1 MYIMRNRPGM
11 LQVITNKFVIIKKKL
26 NLLLDYLVTIQI
38 HYISCL
44 NFMNVRLYENLL
56 LEVILLYE
64 PFCRLVGLS
73 VDLSVIISSFTSHAP
88 IGALVNMQFMLI
100 RGQNPY
106 SSPPGYSPYVAWTE
120 YGFRLHGGAWK
131 CNLSLF

>member
-64 PFCRLVGLS
+64 PFCWLVGLS
-73 VDLSVIISSFTSHAP
+73 VDLSVIIKVSLP
-88 IGALVNMQFMLI
+88 MLLSEHLLI
-100 RGQNPY
+100 
-106 SSPPGYSPYVAWTE
+106 
-120 YGFRLHGGAWK
+120 
-131 CNLSLF
+131 CNSC